1 MSVTHTGNIQ
11 PQLDLEEHFGTLD
24 AKRVVL
30 IDKDTGSAYNIDPQT
45 PFTTYVSTTV
55 TLTSAGAAEKLP
67 TSELSSRKCLV
78 IHNKS
83 SYDIYWGS
91 DSVTTSNGILLEAGE
106 KVAIRSESGIYGVC
120 GTDSVDINILEC
132 K

>member
-55 TLTSAGAAEKLP
+55 TLTTANTAYKLP
-67 TSELSSRKCLV
+67 SSEQSGRKLLV
-78 IHNKS
+78 IYN
-83 SYDIYWGS
+83 GS
-91 DSVTTSNGILLEAGE
+91 DTIVYLGSSAVTTATGIELDVKEKIAIDAESGVYAVCGSASKTVNVLEA
-106 KVAIRSESGIYGVC
+106 K
-120 GTDSVDINILEC
+120 
-132 K
+132 